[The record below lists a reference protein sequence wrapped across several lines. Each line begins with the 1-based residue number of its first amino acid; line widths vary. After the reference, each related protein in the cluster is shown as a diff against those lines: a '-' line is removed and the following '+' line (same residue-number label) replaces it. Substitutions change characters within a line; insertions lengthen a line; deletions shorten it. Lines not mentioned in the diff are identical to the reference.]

1 MARTGTHR
9 PSPPHRGGPNNLLA
23 DVGSILLL
31 ALLLL
36 GAVGLAYRVLRP
48 GGWAGTVLDYLWGKS
63 PGLVWA
69 AAFAT
74 VIAAA
79 LLKGALFPRNGDSH
93 ADLLLYV
100 GVAVGLFFLF
110 KLIATGSL

>member
-1 MARTGTHR
+1 M
-9 PSPPHRGGPNNLLA
+9 
-23 DVGSILLL
+23 LLL
-31 ALLLL
+31 ALVLL
-36 GAVGLAYRVLRP
+36 GVIGLAYRVLRP

-69 AAFAT
+69 AAFGA

-79 LLKGALFPRNGDSH
+79 FLKGVLFPRRGDSH
-93 ADLLLYV
+93 GDLLLYV
-100 GVAVGLFFLF
+100 GVAVGLFFFF